1 VALSTRYLVQAITA
15 LTSPLDLSTPT
26 DALDYTHRVTLTSGT
41 GAGAA
46 DMMWHDTRTLAAS
59 GTENL
64 DLAGSL
70 TGAFG
75 TTLTFA
81 RIKGLIVAAAAGN
94 TNNVQ
99 VIRGASNG
107 LAVFLAN
114 GDGLSVRPGGIF
126 AWFAQD
132 ATGIAITAGSS
143 DILTITNSAGST
155 EVSYDIVIIGASA

>member
-1 VALSTRYLVQAITA
+1 MALTTKIVTQVLAT
-15 LTSPLDLSTPT
+15 LTSPLDLSTPA
-26 DALDYTHRVTLTSGT
+26 DALEYTSRLSWSSGT
-41 GAGAA
+41 GANAA
-46 DMMWHDTRTLAAS
+46 DMMWHDQRTLAAS
-59 GTENL
+59 GTENI

-81 RIKGLIVAAAAGN
+81 RIKGLVVGAASGN
-94 TNNVQ
+94 TNDVQ

-114 GDGLSVRPGGIF
+114 GDGLSVKPGGF
-126 AWFAQD
+126 VAWFSPG
-132 ATGIAITAGSS
+132 ATSVAITAGSS

-155 EVSYDIVIIGASA
+155 SVTYDIVIIGASA